1 MLCGL
6 IGMSRTFEDG
16 FLSSVGDVGSNPTTT
31 SNNLKTKVMWVET
44 KLVMDG
50 GYQEV
55 IIQPNDTQDAIVLNV
70 VETQDDTL
78 NSRLYLSYD
87 EALRLASELIDFVNK
102 NK

>member
-1 MLCGL
+1 
-6 IGMSRTFEDG
+6 
-16 FLSSVGDVGSNPTTT
+16 
-31 SNNLKTKVMWVET
+31 MWVET
-44 KLVMDG
+44 KLVIDG

-78 NSRLYLSYD
+78 NSRLYMSYD

>member
-1 MLCGL
+1 
-6 IGMSRTFEDG
+6 
-16 FLSSVGDVGSNPTTT
+16 
-31 SNNLKTKVMWVET
+31 MWVET